1 VTRDAVR
8 AAVARASTLLDGV
21 AGAIAF
27 GLMGMTVAD
36 VAGRYLFNAPLG
48 GAYEITQYGLALVVF
63 AALPQVTA
71 AGEHVGVDLFE
82 KSLPGWLRHAL
93 AFVWAAVIAAA
104 LLFLAWRLTFLAER
118 LGRYGDSTPSLKI
131 PLAPLAWMMAGSAAL
146 SGLLALLQPFLGR
159 PERTTVETT
168 VRAA

>member
-1 VTRDAVR
+1 VIGDAVR
-8 AAVARASTLLDGV
+8 AMVARTATLLEGV

-27 GLMGMTVAD
+27 GLMVMTCVD
-36 VAGRYLFNAPLG
+36 VIGRYLLNAPLS
-48 GAYEITQYGLALVVF
+48 GAYELTQYGLALVVF

-71 AGEHVGVDLFE
+71 AGEHVGVDLLE
-82 KSLPGWLRHAL
+82 KSLPAWLRRAL
-93 AFVWAAVIAAA
+93 AFVWAVVIAAA

-146 SGLLALLQPFLGR
+146 SALLALVQPFVSR
-159 PERTTVETT
+159 PEETT
-168 VRAA
+168 VGSA